1 MASLRSWLIQNDI
14 DLDSR
19 LQLTGPPLHVIAT
32 APIPPHSTL
41 AHIPKD
47 AVLSHRTSSLARAA
61 PVAAASLDTAS
72 PPLRL
77 AVHVLHEV
85 LLGAQSRWATYLE
98 HCPIETVP
106 IALLWDDDGEARR
119 WVRGTQLERELRRLG
134 VSRSSLS
141 AFFHSSVLPL
151 LAPLTALSSLPPPTI
166 AAFLHAYSLVSSR
179 AFQVDT
185 YHTLALVPLADAF
198 DHSSPPHV
206 HFASD
211 VWVCAEC
218 GALDECA
225 HDRED
230 ESKPSEPERGGAP
243 GGPERQTCDMVA
255 TDLPI
260 VPGEEVFN
268 HYGYLSNA
276 RLLAEYGFAL
286 DANEHDRVGFGSAEV
301 RGVLREEEEDEWV
314 WEEVE
319 RMTRDDWV
327 RREAEEEEH
336 PLLASSAPTEE
347 AASSEPI
354 YFDADAKL
362 SPALWLLLARTA
374 LVSELRSSSDDPV
387 SCSGR
392 IDHLAALLAR
402 FASDEEREDVPLDL
416 DGRDAQALSRIAR
429 VVQQLC
435 DTRLRG
441 QHRPELSGA
450 GVLELAETIEDEQL
464 KRAMEFT
471 AGERLVLE
479 RVRENWTGI
488 ARLAPGI

>member
-1 MASLRSWLIQNDI
+1 MASLRSWLTQNDLH
-14 DLDSR
+14 LDPR
-19 LQLTGPPLHVIAT
+19 LQLTGPPLHVVAT

-41 AHIPKD
+41 ARIPKD
-47 AVLSHRTSSLARAA
+47 TVLSHRTSSLTWSA
-61 PVAAASLDTAS
+61 PAAAASLDTAS

-77 AVHVLHEV
+77 AVHVLLEL
-85 LLGAQSRWATYLE
+85 LLGTQSRWAAYLE
-98 HCPIETVP
+98 HCPTETVP
-106 IALLWDDDGEARR
+106 IALLWDDGGEARR

-151 LAPLTALSSLPPPTI
+151 LAPLTTLSSLPSPTI

-218 GALDECA
+218 GALDECP

-230 ESKPSEPERGGAP
+230 ERRPSEPERGGAAR
-243 GGPERQTCDMVA
+243 GQERQTCEMVA

-268 HYGYLSNA
+268 HYGCLANA

-286 DANEHDRVGFGSAEV
+286 EANEHDRVMLGSAEV
-301 RGVLREEEEDEWV
+301 RRALGEEEDWV

-319 RMTRDDWV
+319 RMTRGDRV
-327 RREAEEEEH
+327 RGEAEEVEH
-336 PLLASSAPTEE
+336 PLLASSAQTEE
-347 AASSEPI
+347 AASSEPV

-362 SPALWLLLARTA
+362 SPKLWLLLARSA
-374 LVSELRSSSDDPV
+374 LVSELRSSSDDPG
-387 SCSGR
+387 SHSSR

-402 FASDEEREDVPLDL
+402 FASEEEHEDVPLDL
-416 DGRDAQALSRIAR
+416 DRRDAQALTQIAR

-450 GVLELAETIEDEQL
+450 EVLELAEAIEDAQL

-479 RVRENWTGI
+479 RVREKWNAI
-488 ARLAPGI
+488 AELASEI

>member
-1 MASLRSWLIQNDI
+1 MASLRSWLTQNDLH
-14 DLDSR
+14 LDPR
-19 LQLTGPPLHVIAT
+19 LELTGPPLHVVAT

-41 AHIPKD
+41 ARIPKD
-47 AVLSHRTSSLARAA
+47 TVLSHRTSSLTRSSPA
-61 PVAAASLDTAS
+61 AAASLGTAS

-77 AVHVLHEV
+77 AVHVLLEL
-85 LLGAQSRWATYLE
+85 LLGTQSRWAAYLE
-98 HCPIETVP
+98 HCPTETVP
-106 IALLWDDDGEARR
+106 IAFLWDDGGEARR

-151 LAPLTALSSLPPPTI
+151 LAPLTTLSSLPSPTI

-218 GALDECA
+218 GALDECP

-230 ESKPSEPERGGAP
+230 ELRPSEPERGGAAR
-243 GGPERQTCDMVA
+243 GQERQTCEMVA
-255 TDLPI
+255 TDLPV

-286 DANEHDRVGFGSAEV
+286 EANEHDRVVFGSAEV
-301 RGVLREEEEDEWV
+301 RRARGEEEEERV
-314 WEEVE
+314 WEEVQ
-319 RMTRDDWV
+319 RMTRDD
-327 RREAEEEEH
+327 R
-336 PLLASSAPTEE
+336 TEE
-347 AASSEPI
+347 ATSSEPV
-354 YFDADAKL
+354 YVDADAKL
-362 SPALWLLLARTA
+362 SPTLWLLLARSA
-374 LVSELRSSSDDPV
+374 LVSELRSSSNDPG
-387 SCSGR
+387 SYSSR

-402 FASDEEREDVPLDL
+402 FASEEEHEDVPLDL
-416 DGRDAQALSRIAR
+416 DRRDAQALTQIAR

-450 GVLELAETIEDEQL
+450 EVLELAEAIEDEQL

-479 RVRENWTGI
+479 RVRENWNAI
-488 ARLAPGI
+488 ARLASGI